1 MKVKPPATTDR
12 PKPAPKSETPPKKQF
27 AKSLEAQAPP
37 PQQAMQNPQ
46 IERRVAETAAPAAT
60 TPTHKLA
67 ELASE
72 IGAQIDAS
80 PTGAVTITFDAKS
93 FDGLQV
99 QLAREQGQLT
109 VKLVSPAPEIA
120 NQLSANAENL
130 RQRLEERGYRR
141 AIVQVQ
147 RAPRAATPPREQKP
161 WR

>member
-1 MKVKPPATTDR
+1 MKIKPPISTDR
-12 PKPAPKSETPPKKQF
+12 PKPESKATPAPKKQF
-27 AKSLEAQAPP
+27 AKTLDEQTPQPP
-37 PQQAMQNPQ
+37 QAMQNAP
-46 IERRVAETAAPAAT
+46 IERRVDETTAPTAA
-60 TPTHKLA
+60 TPTPGLA

-80 PTGAVTITFDAKS
+80 PTGTVTITFDAKT

-109 VKLVSPAPEIA
+109 VKLVSPTPEIA
-120 NQLSANAENL
+120 NQLSANAEQL

-141 AIVQVQ
+141 AIIQVQ
-147 RAPRAATPPREQKP
+147 RTPRAAAPPKEQKP